1 MNPQRKGQ
9 EPLEEEIRREQAAVL
24 ARAGERLREALEKLA
39 ALDGK
44 IRTALAGPQASA
56 REINSLIAAYNGQRQ
71 EAELRYYYLIVT
83 REALGLVHHHRLEE
97 FYRLPP
103 VRRYLREP

>member
-1 MNPQRKGQ
+1 MRQAGKEELLQ
-9 EPLEEEIRREQAAVL
+9 EEIRREQAAVL
-24 ARAGERLREALEKLA
+24 ARAGESLREALEKLA
-39 ALDGK
+39 ALDGEIK
-44 IRTALAGPQASA
+44 TALSS
-56 REINSLIAAYNGQRQ
+56 RDHSIKNINSLIAAYNRQRK
-71 EAELRYYYLIVT
+71 EAETRHYYLIVT